1 VDALLEE
8 PPEDPGEWSE
18 ERWLEWLATAPL
30 DPDTGRAHPLSRAL
44 SSPAAVTLGAA
55 MLAADQAMFGERAK
69 AEIVAEVPGDG
80 LDDGALELDLD
91 DPASSRIRLSG
102 D

>member
-8 PPEDPGEWSE
+8 PPEDPGQWTE
-18 ERWLEWLATAPL
+18 EQWLEWLAPAPA
-30 DPDTGRAHPLSRAL
+30 DPETGRAHPLSRAV
-44 SSPAAVTLGAA
+44 SSATGATLGLA
-55 MLAADQAMFGERAK
+55 MLAMDQAMFGERRR

-91 DPASSRIRLSG
+91 DPARSHIRLTG